1 MSSHKDKRVNNE
13 FHKWLNSMYGEFG
26 KVKATRGK
34 LHNYLG
40 VLFNFRTK
48 GKVCIDMRK
57 YMRKMVVDFKKKY
70 VLNDRATSPGAND
83 LFAYNPDSPKLDK
96 EMREDFHTFAARG
109 LFAAKRGRPDTG
121 TSVSVLTTR
130 VRAPSVDDW
139 GKLVRYMQYVKRTMD
154 EVLTLSADDLHVIKW
169 FVDASFAVHPDFR
182 SHTGAVMTYGK
193 GALQTLSTKQKLN
206 TRSSCESELVG
217 VDDAATKILWTK
229 QFMEA
234 QGYRIDRNVLYQDNK
249 STILL
254 LENGKQS
261 AGKRSRA
268 LNIRY
273 FFIHDQKEKGNIDVE
288 YCPTKQ
294 MWADPMTKPLQGSD
308 FKYMAD
314 RLMGRAK

>member
-1 MSSHKDKRVNNE
+1 
-13 FHKWLNSMYGEFG
+13 
-26 KVKATRGK
+26 
-34 LHNYLG
+34 
-40 VLFNFRTK
+40 
-48 GKVCIDMRK
+48 
-57 YMRKMVVDFKKKY
+57 
-70 VLNDRATSPGAND
+70 
-83 LFAYNPDSPKLDK
+83 
-96 EMREDFHTFAARG
+96 
-109 LFAAKRGRPDTG
+109 
-121 TSVSVLTTR
+121 
-130 VRAPSVDDW
+130 
-139 GKLVRYMQYVKRTMD
+139 MQYVKRTID

-169 FVDASFAVHPDFR
+169 FVDASFVVHPDFR
-182 SHTGAVMTYGK
+182 SHTGAVMTYGE

-206 TRSSCESELVG
+206 TRSSCESKLVG

-273 FFIHDQKEKGNIDVE
+273 FFIHDQKEKGNIDIK

-294 MWADPMTKPLQGSD
+294 MWADPMT
-308 FKYMAD
+308 
-314 RLMGRAK
+314 